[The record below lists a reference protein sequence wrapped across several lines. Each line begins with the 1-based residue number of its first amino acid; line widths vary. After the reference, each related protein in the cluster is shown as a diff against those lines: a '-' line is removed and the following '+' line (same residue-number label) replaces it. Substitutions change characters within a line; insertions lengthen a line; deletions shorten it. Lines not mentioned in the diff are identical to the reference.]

1 VTTNREVAARRTK
14 GFGTSIF
21 SEITAL
27 ANAHGAVNL
36 GQGFPDFEAPAFVK
50 EAARRHIAEDRNQY
64 AASPGLPRLRQ
75 ELVAD
80 WRRRHGDVV
89 APYDPDGEVTVGD
102 SDAIIEYLR
111 RRYRLPIDGGLSD
124 GQRNLD
130 LLVRRTLDDLY
141 WQMSWSRWGDDR
153 FWPAFRDALLSA
165 HPAIAAASLEAAR
178 EYNRLR
184 YRYQGI
190 GRYEPAQVYERGIA
204 NLRVV
209 ADLIGT
215 TGFVFGSEPSS
226 IDAAIY
232 GFVANIHFYDIE
244 TPLKRYV
251 KSRPQ
256 LVRHCLDMHGRT
268 AQRRPPVQAHGPGAA
283 QGAPP

>member
-1 VTTNREVAARRTK
+1 MLTLHSYPDLFGVADNNP
-14 GFGTSIF
+14 FGLKVYAF
-21 SEITAL
+21 MRL
-27 ANAHGAVNL
+27 CGL
-36 GQGFPDFEAPAFVK
+36 DFVH
-50 EAARRHIAEDRNQY
+50 RHILD
-64 AASPGLPRLRQ
+64 ASQAPRGQLPY
-75 ELVAD
+75 LVD
-80 WRRRHGDVV
+80 GD
-89 APYDPDGEVTVGD
+89 VTVGD

-111 RRYRLPIDGGLSD
+111 RRYCLPIDAGLSD

-141 WQMSWSRWGDDR
+141 WEMSWSRWGDDR

-165 HPAIAAASLEAAR
+165 HPGIAAASLEAAR
-178 EYNRLR
+178 AYNHQR
-184 YRYQGI
+184 YHHQGI
-190 GRYEPAQVYERGIA
+190 GRYEPAQIYERGIA

-209 ADLIGT
+209 ADLIGPS
-215 TGFVFGSEPSS
+215 GFVFGAEPAS

-256 LVRHCLDMHGRT
+256 LVRHCLDIHART
-268 AQRRPPVQAHGPGAA
+268 AQRRPAAHAPGPGAA
-283 QGAPP
+283 QAASQ